1 MESRG
6 HLHKCSL
13 QNCSN
18 TEARKLLGALHLHP
32 KSESAVSINLKK
44 IHVSKLPSQKLLSRG
59 KQKVNLKERS
69 RKVRE
74 ISKVFKNVFQ
84 HYKTGPQILQAKFK
98 THKDKHNN
106 RVPKF

>member
-18 TEARKLLGALHLHP
+18 IEARELLWALHLHS
-32 KSESAVSINLKK
+32 KSESVGSINRKK

-74 ISKVFKNVFQ
+74 ISKVFKNVLE
-84 HYKTGPQILQAKFK
+84 HYKTGPQILPTKF
-98 THKDKHNN
+98 
-106 RVPKF
+106 